1 MVLVPQGPGLTLLS
15 VSITFL
21 ALSWVFVAVRFAVR
35 YRKRCIGADDWLM
48 AAGLVLFTIQSVTT
62 IEGAYNGVGAR
73 DYRLT
78 PELNKKG
85 RKRQWFLLFQL
96 FYVTSTVPIKGSIC
110 VMLLR
115 ITPFTVYQRILHGVM
130 AFSLLSAL
138 IVDIAFLTRCQPISA
153 TWDPK
158 AGRCANQSVVTSIS
172 YFISASTIVTDWSCS
187 ILPIF
192 ILRHARMPRRMK
204 ASIGIILAL
213 GAVASTANIVRFK
226 YVLAYEDTVDY
237 LYGIA
242 DIATWSMVESG
253 TGIVAGS
260 LPPMAP
266 LIKHI
271 PIIGVGFANVAR
283 GQDTINFGSTNLRQ
297 LDTSMHTIENS
308 SALPGNVICNERTQ

>member
-21 ALSWVFVAVRFAVR
+21 ALSWIFVAVRFTVR

-48 AAGLVLFTIQSVTT
+48 AAGLILFTIQCVAT

-78 PELNKKG
+78 PELNEEG
-85 RKRQWFLLFQL
+85 RKWFLIFQL

-115 ITPFTVYQRILHGVM
+115 ITPFTIYQRILYSVM

-213 GAVASTANIVRFK
+213 GAVASTANIVRLK
-226 YVLAYEDTVDY
+226 YVIAYEDTVDY

-242 DIATWSMVESG
+242 NIATWSVVESG

-297 LDTSMHTIENS
+297 LDTTMHTIENS
-308 SALPGNVICNERTQ
+308 STLPGNVICNERTQ

>member
-1 MVLVPQGPGLTLLS
+1 MVVVPQGPGLTLLS

-21 ALSWVFVAVRFAVR
+21 ALSWVFVAVRFAFR

-48 AAGLVLFTIQSVTT
+48 AAGLVLFTVQCVTT

-78 PELNKKG
+78 PELNEGG
-85 RKRQWFLLFQL
+85 RKL

-115 ITPFTVYQRILHGVM
+115 ITPFTIYQRILYGVM

-213 GAVASTANIVRFK
+213 G
-226 YVLAYEDTVDY
+226 TV
-237 LYGIA
+237 
-242 DIATWSMVESG
+242 
-253 TGIVAGS
+253 
-260 LPPMAP
+260 
-266 LIKHI
+266 
-271 PIIGVGFANVAR
+271 
-283 GQDTINFGSTNLRQ
+283 
-297 LDTSMHTIENS
+297 
-308 SALPGNVICNERTQ
+308 

>member
-1 MVLVPQGPGLTLLS
+1 MVLVPQGPGLTPLS

-35 YRKRCIGADDWLM
+35 YRKRCIGVMTGSWLQ
-48 AAGLVLFTIQSVTT
+48 VLFTIQCVTT

-78 PELNKKG
+78 PELDEKG
-85 RKRQWFLLFQL
+85 RKARPSRGPLIKNNDAKRKQWFLLFQL

-115 ITPFTVYQRILHGVM
+115 ITPFTVYQRILYVVM

-138 IVDIAFLTRCQPISA
+138 IVEIAFLMRCQPISA

-187 ILPIF
+187 ILTIF

-213 GAVASTANIVRFK
+213 GAVASTANIVRLK

-253 TGIVAGS
+253 TGIAASHGTS
-260 LPPMAP
+260 DQTYPYNRRRFCQCCPRSGYH
-266 LIKHI
+266 K
-271 PIIGVGFANVAR
+271 
-283 GQDTINFGSTNLRQ
+283 LR
-297 LDTSMHTIENS
+297 L
-308 SALPGNVICNERTQ
+308 NEPKTT

>member
-21 ALSWVFVAVRFAVR
+21 VLAWVFVALRFVIR

-48 AAGLVLFTIQSVTT
+48 AAGLVLFTIQCVTT
-62 IEGAYNGVGAR
+62 IEAAYNGVGAR
-73 DYRLT
+73 DSRLT
-78 PELNKKG
+78 PELNQQG
-85 RKRQWFLLFQL
+85 RKWFLLFQL
-96 FYVTSTVPIKGSIC
+96 FYVTSTVPIKASIC
-110 VMLLR
+110 VMLIR
-115 ITPFTVYQRILHGVM
+115 ITPFTIYQRILYGIM
-130 AFSLLSAL
+130 AFSTLSAL

-153 TWDPK
+153 TWNPM
-158 AGRCANQSVVTSIS
+158 AGKCANQSVVTSIS

-213 GAVASTANIVRFK
+213 GAVASTANIVRLK

-260 LPPMAP
+260 LPALAP
-266 LIKHI
+266 IIKHI
-271 PIIGVGFANVAR
+271 PIIGVGFANVSR
-283 GQDTINFGSTNLRQ
+283 GQDTIHFDTTNLRQ
-297 LDTSMHTIENS
+297 LDTTTHTIENS
-308 SALPGNVICNERTQ
+308 STSPRNVTCNERTQ